1 MVRYLC
7 ELPVGRGV
15 DPSVNDNAAVRSAAR
30 GGRLD
35 VVRYLC
41 ELPVDRGVDPSAV
54 LNDELPLDV
63 ARYLCKAYCSA
74 QQWDSQ
80 QQQALR
86 SPLLAVRALVRQRRA
101 TPILRIEA
109 APSGPSVCH
118 SEAEP
123 LQTAPILLDDET
135 RGL

>member
-1 MVRYLC
+1 MELQRSMVGSA
-7 ELPVGRGV
+7 VGL
-15 DPSVNDNAAVRSAAR
+15 AAED
-30 GGRLD
+30 GRLD

-80 QQQALR
+80 QQALR
-86 SPLLAVRALVRQRRA
+86 SPLLAVRALVRQRRV

-109 APSGPSVCH
+109 APRGPSVCH